1 MMLVRRGTVGHD
13 VLAAAA
19 AAAAIAVGSVLLRQ
33 ATATAEN
40 TARVGLEGIA
50 TAGFF
55 ELNRSG

>member
-1 MMLVRRGTVGHD
+1 MLDT
-13 VLAAAA
+13 AAAA
-19 AAAAIAVGSVLLRQ
+19 AATIAVGSVLLRQ

-40 TARVGLEGIA
+40 AARVGLEGIA